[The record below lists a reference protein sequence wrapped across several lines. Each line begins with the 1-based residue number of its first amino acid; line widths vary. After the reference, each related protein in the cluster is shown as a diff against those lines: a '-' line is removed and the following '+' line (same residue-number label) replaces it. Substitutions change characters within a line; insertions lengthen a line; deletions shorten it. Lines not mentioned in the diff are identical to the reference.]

1 MDRPTFHE
9 SWYRVAELKPRL
21 RAVVQVYRQDYRG
34 QTWHVLRDPGN
45 NQFFRVDA
53 SAYRMVALLDGQRTV
68 GDAWQLVGEQLGDA
82 APTQG
87 EAIQLMGQLYTSNL
101 LTAELPPDAEGM
113 FDRYQRRINRQVG
126 GYLMNIM
133 FAKIP
138 LLDPDRFLDR
148 WKPVVSWIFGPV
160 GIALWFLLLFTGGW
174 YLAGRTGDLFDSA
187 GNVLDPSN
195 LLYLY
200 GAFALAKVIHE
211 LGHGFAV
218 KRFGDS
224 EGTASEVHTIGV
236 MLLVLM
242 PVPYV
247 DASSSWA
254 FRSKARRAFV
264 AAAGMYV
271 ELALASIAA
280 VVWATTSEGTAI
292 HALAYNVM
300 FIASV
305 STILFNA
312 NPLIRFDGYYIL
324 SDLTETPNLYQRS
337 NDYMKY
343 LVKKYVYRVRNPRSS
358 AHRPAER
365 WWLTLY
371 GVTSMVYRVFLFAG
385 ILWFVA
391 DKLFFVGMILA
402 GVSIIAW
409 VFVPLGKWI
418 KYLLLDAE
426 VERTRGWSQFVSV
439 AFLLGM
445 IGWLGWLP
453 LPDHAR
459 AAGLVEPVVFEPVY
473 AGADG
478 FVTEIGSKQ
487 AVASGASLY
496 ASENAELRSERDA
509 LDARLRRMGAE
520 RRKARMEGVAES
532 RIVDDQ
538 IVALGQRLERVQR
551 DLDRLSRSAEQNATW
566 VPRSASRQVGRFVSR
581 GEGLGVL
588 ASLEDTVIRA
598 AADQYLRPQLEA
610 AARESWQVEM
620 KLAGRPDAT
629 FLGVVDRVGD
639 AGLEQLPSAALGYA
653 AGGPVAVDPSDPEGL
668 KAAEDFFEV
677 RVVPSGVPEGA
688 PTLMAGQRVTVRFKF
703 DDKPLLQQGWLELR
717 RLFQKRFGF

>member
-34 QTWHVLRDPGN
+34 QAWHVLRDPGN
-45 NQFFRVDA
+45 NQFFRVDE
-53 SAYRMVALLDGQRTV
+53 SAYRLVALLDGERTV
-68 GDAWQLVGEQLGDA
+68 GEAWKLVGEQLGDA

-87 EAIQLMGQLYTSNL
+87 EAIQLLGQLYTSNL

-113 FDRYQRRINRQVG
+113 FDRYKRRINRQVG

-148 WKPVVSWIFGPV
+148 WKPAVSWVFGPV
-160 GIALWFLLLFTGGW
+160 GIALWCVLLFAGGW
-174 YLAGRTGDLFDSA
+174 HLAGRTGDLFDSA

-200 GAFALAKVIHE
+200 GGFVLAKVIHE

-224 EGTASEVHTIGV
+224 EGTASEVHTVGV

-271 ELALASIAA
+271 ELALAAIAA
-280 VVWATTSEGTAI
+280 IVWAQTSEGAAI

-324 SDLTETPNLYQRS
+324 SDLTETPNLYKRA
-337 NDYMKY
+337 NDYLKY

-365 WWLTLY
+365 WWLSAY
-371 GVTSMVYRVFLFAG
+371 GCCSLVYRVFLFAG

-391 DKLFFVGMILA
+391 DKLFFVGIIMA

-418 KYLLLDAE
+418 KYLVLDAE
-426 VERTRGWSQFVSV
+426 VERTRGWAQFSSLAFV
-439 AFLLGM
+439 ALVVGGLGYV
-445 IGWLGWLP
+445 P
-453 LPDHAR
+453 VPDHAR
-459 AAGLVEPVVFEPVY
+459 ATGLVEPVVFEPVY

-478 FVTEIGSKQ
+478 FVTEVAERRAVETGSR
-487 AVASGASLY
+487 LY
-496 ASENAELRSERDA
+496 ASDNVELRSERDA
-509 LDARLRRMGAE
+509 LDARLRRLEAE
-520 RRKARMEGVAES
+520 WRKARMEGVAES
-532 RIVDDQ
+532 RMVDDQ
-538 IVALGQRLERVQR
+538 IIALGQRLERVQR
-551 DLDRLSRSAEQNATW
+551 DLTRLERDAERQATW
-566 VPRSASRQVGRFVSR
+566 VPRSASRQVGRFIPR

-588 ASLEDTVIRA
+588 ASLDETIIRA
-598 AADQYLRPQLEA
+598 AADQYLGPQLDDA
-610 AARESWQVEM
+610 AADAQRVEI
-620 KLAGRPDAT
+620 KAAGRA
-629 FLGVVDRVGD
+629 GVTYSGVIERINP
-639 AGLEQLPSAALGYA
+639 AGSEQLPSAALGYA
-653 AGGPVAVDPSDPEGL
+653 AGGPVATDPSDPEGT
-668 KAAEDFFEV
+668 KAMENFFEV
-677 RVVPSGVPEGA
+677 RIRPSDLPEGA
-688 PTLMAGQRVTVRFKF
+688 PPLVAGQRVTVRFRF
-703 DDKPLLQQGWLELR
+703 EDKPLLQQGWLELR
-717 RLFQKRFGF
+717 RLFQKRFGV

>member
-45 NQFFRVDA
+45 NQFFRVDE
-53 SAYRMVALLDGQRTV
+53 SAYRLVALLDGQRTV
-68 GDAWQLVGEQLGDA
+68 GEAWKLVGEQLGDA

-87 EAIQLMGQLYTSNL
+87 EAIQLMGQLYTINL

-113 FDRYQRRINRQVG
+113 FDRYRRRINRQVG

-138 LLDPDRFLDR
+138 LIDPDRFLDR
-148 WKPVVSWIFGPV
+148 WKPAVSWIFGPF
-160 GIALWFLLLFTGGW
+160 GIALWCVLLFIGGW
-174 YLAGRTGDLFDSA
+174 HLAGRTSDLFDSA

-200 GAFALAKVIHE
+200 GGFILAKVIHE

-224 EGTASEVHTIGV
+224 EGTASEVHTVGV

-271 ELALASIAA
+271 ELALAAIAA
-280 VVWATTSEGTAI
+280 IVWARTSEGTAV
-292 HALAYNVM
+292 HAIAYNIM

-365 WWLTLY
+365 WWLSLY
-371 GVTSMVYRVFLFAG
+371 GITSLVYRVFLFAG

-391 DKLFFVGMILA
+391 DKLFFVGMIMA

-418 KYLLLDAE
+418 KYLVIDQE
-426 VERTRGWSQFVSV
+426 VERTRGWAQFVSV
-439 AFLLGM
+439 AFVAGT

-453 LPDHAR
+453 LPDYAR
-459 AAGLVEPVVFEPVY
+459 ATGLVEPVVFEPVY

-478 FVTEIGSKQ
+478 FVTEITSKQ
-487 AVASGASLY
+487 AIAEGSELY
-496 ASENAELRSERDA
+496 TSDNAELRAERDA
-509 LDARLRRMGAE
+509 LDARLRRLQAE

-551 DLDRLSRSAEQNATW
+551 DLERLSRSAEQSATW
-566 VPRSASRQVGRFVSR
+566 VPRSASRQVGRFIPR

-588 ASLEDTVIRA
+588 ASLDRTVIRA
-598 AADQYLRPQLEA
+598 AADQYLGPQLGDA
-610 AARESWQVEM
+610 AANGQEVEI
-620 KLAGRPDAT
+620 KTAGRPDLT
-629 FLGVVDRVGD
+629 YRGVIERLSP

-668 KAAEDFFEV
+668 KAAENYFEV
-677 RVVPSGVPEGA
+677 RVRPSDVPEGA
-688 PTLMAGQRVTVRFKF
+688 PPLMAGQRVTVRFAF

-717 RLFQKRFGF
+717 RLFQKRFGV

>member
-9 SWYRVAELKPRL
+9 SWYRVRELRPRL
-21 RAVVQVYRQDYRG
+21 RSVVQVYRQDYRA

-45 NQFFRVDA
+45 NQFFRVDE
-53 SAYRMVALLDGQRTV
+53 SAYRFVALLDGQRTV
-68 GDAWQLVGEQLGDA
+68 GEAWNRVGEQLGDA

-87 EAIQLMGQLYTSNL
+87 EAIQLLGQLYTSNL

-113 FDRYQRRINRQVG
+113 FDRYKRRINRQVG

-138 LLDPDRFLDR
+138 LIDPDRFLDR
-148 WKPVVSWIFGPV
+148 WKPVVSWVFGPV
-160 GIALWFLLLFTGGW
+160 GIALWFVLLFAGGW
-174 YLAGRTGDLFDSA
+174 HVAGRTGELFDSA

-200 GAFALAKVIHE
+200 GSFVSAKVVHE

-271 ELALASIAA
+271 ELALAAIAA
-280 VVWATTSEGTAI
+280 VVWANTSEGTAV
-292 HALAYNVM
+292 HAVSYNLM

-343 LVKKYVYRVRNPRSS
+343 LVKKYAYRVRNPRSS

-365 WWLTLY
+365 WWLASY
-371 GVTSMVYRVFLFAG
+371 GVCSLVYRVFLFVG

-391 DKLFFVGMILA
+391 DKLFFVGILMA
-402 GVSIIAW
+402 GLSIIAW
-409 VFVPLGKWI
+409 FFVPLGKWV

-426 VERTRGWSQFVSV
+426 VERTRGWAQFVSL
-439 AFLLGM
+439 AFVLGVV
-445 IGWLGWLP
+445 GWLGWWP
-453 LPDHAR
+453 VPDRAR
-459 AAGLVEPVVFEPVY
+459 ATGLVEPVLFEPVY

-478 FVTEIGSKQ
+478 FVTEVAGRQ
-487 AVASGASLY
+487 AVVAGSLLY
-496 ASENAELRSERDA
+496 ASDNAELRSERDA
-509 LDARLRRMGAE
+509 LDAQLRRLSAE
-520 RRKARMEGVAES
+520 RRKARLEGVAES
-532 RIVDDQ
+532 RIVDDR
-538 IVALGQRLERVQR
+538 IVALGQRLERVRR
-551 DLDRLSRSAEQNATW
+551 DLERLRRVAERGGTW
-566 VPRSASRQVGRFVSR
+566 VPRSADRQVGRFVSR
-581 GEGLGVL
+581 GEAVGVL
-588 ASLEDTVIRA
+588 ASLEATVVRA
-598 AADQYLRPQLEA
+598 AADQYLGPDLVQAEA
-610 AARESWQVEM
+610 RQSEVEM
-620 KLAGRPDAT
+620 KVVGRP
-629 FLGVVDRVGD
+629 GVTYRGVIERISD
-639 AGLEQLPSAALGYA
+639 AGLDELPSAALGYA
-653 AGGPVAVDPSDPEGL
+653 AGGPLAIDPSDAEGT
-668 KAAEDFFEV
+668 KTVEKYFEV
-677 RVVPSGVPEGA
+677 RIAPEDLPEGA
-688 PTLMAGQRVTVRFKF
+688 PALMAGQRVTVRFTF
-703 DDKPLLQQGWLELR
+703 ADKPLLWQGWLELQ
-717 RLFQKRFGF
+717 RLFQKRFGV